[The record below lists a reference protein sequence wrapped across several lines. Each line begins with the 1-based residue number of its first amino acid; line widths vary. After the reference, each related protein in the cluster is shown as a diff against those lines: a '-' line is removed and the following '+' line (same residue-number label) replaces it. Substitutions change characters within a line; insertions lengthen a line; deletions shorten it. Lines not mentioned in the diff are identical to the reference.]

1 MDPTTTDRWELLD
14 SAEVPGAEQVLSLH
28 RRGDDFAIFVDH
40 HRLMDS
46 RVHTS
51 ELALAELG
59 CGEVADRDAP
69 SVLIG
74 GLGMGLTLRA
84 ALDALPATASVDVAE
99 LVPAVVRWNRDQMA
113 DVSKSALDDPRVSV
127 HESDVG
133 EVMRRA
139 TARWDAI
146 LLDVDNGPEGLTR
159 AENDSLYTADG
170 LAVARAALAPNGVLA
185 VWSAKP
191 NDAFTKRLEAAGFD
205 VRVEVVHS
213 GGLDR
218 SDHVIWLSK
227 SQTAT

>member
-1 MDPTTTDRWELLD
+1 MNPTTTGPWELID
-14 SAEVPGAEQVLSLH
+14 SADVPDATQLLTLH

-40 HRLMDS
+40 RRLMDS

-59 CGEVADRDAP
+59 CAHLTDHEAP
-69 SVLIG
+69 AVLIG

-84 ALDALPATASVDVAE
+84 TLDVLPSDATVDVAE
-99 LVPAVVRWNRDQMA
+99 LVPAVVRWNREHMA
-113 DVSKSALDDPRVSV
+113 SVSNNALADPRVSV

-133 EVMRRA
+133 AMMRAA
-139 TARWDAI
+139 TARWQAI

-159 AENDSLYTADG
+159 AKNDTLYAPDG
-170 LAVARAALAPNGVLA
+170 LRTARDALAPTGVLA

-191 NDAFTKRLEAAGFD
+191 NDAFTERLEAAGFD

-218 SDHVIWLSK
+218 ADHVIWL
-227 SQTAT
+227 ARRD

>member
-1 MDPTTTDRWELLD
+1 MDPTTTDEWALID
-14 SAEVPGAEQVLSLH
+14 SSDVPGAEQVLSLH

-51 ELALAELG
+51 ERELAELG
-59 CGEVADRDAP
+59 CGAVSDREAP
-69 SVLIG
+69 AVLIG
-74 GLGMGLTLRA
+74 GLGMGFTLRA
-84 ALDALPATASVDVAE
+84 ALDVLSSGATVDIAE
-99 LVPAVVRWNRDQMA
+99 LVPAVVRWNREQMA
-113 DVSKSALDDPRVSV
+113 NVSKNALADPRVSV

-133 EVMRRA
+133 AVMRSA
-139 TARWDAI
+139 TERWDAI

-159 AENDSLYTADG
+159 PENDELYGPDG
-170 LAVARAALAPNGVLA
+170 LRAARAALRPNGVLA

-191 NDAFTKRLEAAGFD
+191 DDAFTKRLEEADFD

-218 SDHVIWLSK
+218 SDHVIWLGRR
-227 SQTAT
+227 T